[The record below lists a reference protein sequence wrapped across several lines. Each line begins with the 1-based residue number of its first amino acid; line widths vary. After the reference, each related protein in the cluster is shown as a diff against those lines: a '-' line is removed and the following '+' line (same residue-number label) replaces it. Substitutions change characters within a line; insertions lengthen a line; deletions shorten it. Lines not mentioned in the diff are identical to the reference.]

1 MNHKK
6 YKRLLRKFD
15 KITEEILIT
24 KLQILDRLEELNKHN
39 TNKNDM
45 LKRVYFWIR
54 IIVIVFLLFN
64 ISNIDHLTLEL
75 IGMLL
80 GTN

>member
-15 KITEEILIT
+15 KITEDILIT
-24 KLQILDRLEELNKHN
+24 KLQILDRLEELSNHHS
-39 TNKNDM
+39 NKNEV
-45 LKRVYFWIR
+45 LKRLFFWIR
-54 IIVIVFLLFN
+54 ILAILYLIIN
-64 ISNIDHLTLEL
+64 IGKIDHLTLEL